1 MLDPLLLRNQ
11 PAELAARLK
20 EARGFDLD
28 AAELVLLETERK
40 QIQVRTQELQNLRNT
55 RSKMIGQLKVKGEDT
70 SVVMAE
76 VAAVGDDLKQCEQRL
91 AEVLGR
97 IEAIAAGIPNLPD
110 ASVPVGADEAGN
122 RIEHYWHPQHGQRAA
137 DAAGAADA
145 PVDLGF
151 APKDHV
157 ELGARHGWLD
167 AETAAK
173 LSGARFTVL
182 RGQLARLH
190 RALAQ
195 FMLDLH
201 TGEHDYE
208 ETNVPLLV
216 NADALKGTGQLP
228 KFEEDLF
235 ASFER
240 FDSDTGKRYLGEKT
254 NIENIIQA
262 WRSYEIKFEDGVD
275 ARKTALLEFIEAMSR
290 YQDSLLSYYLIPT
303 SEVPLT
309 NTVRDEIVEADRLPI
324 RMTAHS
330 MCFRAE
336 AGSAGRDTRGMIRQ
350 HQFEKVEL
358 VSIAKPTESDAEHQR
373 MTRCAEVV
381 LEKLGLPYRR
391 MLLCTGD
398 MGFSAQ
404 KTYDLEVWLPSQAM
418 YREISSCS
426 NCGDFQARRM
436 QARWR
441 NPETGKPEL
450 VHTLNGSGVAVGRAL
465 IAVMENYQNEDGSI
479 TVPEVLRGYMGGA
492 ERIA

>member
-1 MLDPLLLRNQ
+1 MLDPALLRQQ

-20 EARGFDLD
+20 ETRGYDLD
-28 AAELVLLETERK
+28 VAELVMLESERK
-40 QIQVRTQELQNLRNT
+40 RIQTRTQELQNLRNT
-55 RSKMIGQLKVKGEDT
+55 KSKQIGMLKAKGEDV
-70 SVVMAE
+70 SAVMAE
-76 VAAVGDDLKQCEQRL
+76 VAAFGDELKQCEHDL
-91 AEVLGR
+91 AAVLAKL
-97 IEAIAAGIPNLPD
+97 EAIAAGIPNLPD
-110 ASVPVGADEAGN
+110 ESVPPGSDEHGN
-122 RIEHYWHPQHGQRAA
+122 VEQHKWGTPR
-137 DAAGAADA
+137 DFG
-145 PVDLGF
+145 PEGF
-151 APKDHV
+151 SPKDHV

-167 AETAAK
+167 GETAAK

-201 TGEHDYE
+201 TSEAHGYE

-216 NADALKGTGQLP
+216 NADSMRGTGQLP

-235 ASFER
+235 QIWTPE
-240 FDSDTGKRYLGEKT
+240 DEY
-254 NIENIIQA
+254 
-262 WRSYEIKFEDGVD
+262 FEDDGHGNVVQRIKD
-275 ARKTALLEFIEAMSR
+275 WELE
-290 YQDSLLSYYLIPT
+290 YYLIPT

-309 NTVRDEIVEADRLPI
+309 NIVRDEIVDAERLPL

-358 VSIAKPTESDAEHQR
+358 VTIAKPEESDAEHER
-373 MTRCAEVV
+373 MTKCAETV

-398 MGFSAQ
+398 MGFSAR
-404 KTYDLEVWLPSQAM
+404 KTFDLEVWLPSQGM

-441 NPETGKPEL
+441 NPATGKPEL

-465 IAVMENYQNEDGSI
+465 IAVMENYQNADGSI
-479 TVPEVLRGYMGGA
+479 TVPEALRGYMGGLD
-492 ERIA
+492 RIA

>member
-1 MLDPLLLRNQ
+1 MLDPVLLRNQ
-11 PAELAARLK
+11 PADLAARLK
-20 EARGFDLD
+20 ETRGFDLD
-28 AAELVLLETERK
+28 VAGLMLLETERK
-40 QIQVRTQELQNLRNT
+40 QIQMRTQELQSLRNEK
-55 RSKMIGQLKVKGEDT
+55 SKFIGQLMGQSAKAQAAGNSEESERLKAQVEAIK
-70 SVVMAE
+70 AE
-76 VAAVGDDLKQCEQRL
+76 VAGFGDELKTSEARL
-91 AEVLGR
+91 DEIKAAIDV
-97 IEAIAAGIPNLPD
+97 IAAGLPNLPHE
-110 ASVPVGADEAGN
+110 SVPLGSDETQN
-122 RIEHYWHPQHGQRAA
+122 VEQHRWGTPRAF
-137 DAAGAADA
+137 DF
-145 PVDLGF
+145 PV
-151 APKDHV
+151 KDHV

-182 RGQLARLH
+182 RGQVARLH

-201 TGEHDYE
+201 TGDHGYE

-216 NADALKGTGQLP
+216 NADSMRGTGQLP

-235 ASFER
+235 STAVGEGESAS
-240 FDSDTGKRYLGEKT
+240 KR
-254 NIENIIQA
+254 
-262 WRSYEIKFEDGVD
+262 
-275 ARKTALLEFIEAMSR
+275 
-290 YQDSLLSYYLIPT
+290 YLIPT

-309 NTVRDEIVEADRLPI
+309 NIVRDEIVDAERLPL

-358 VSIAKPTESDAEHQR
+358 VSIARPEESDAEHER
-373 MTRCAEVV
+373 MTRCAETV
-381 LEKLGLPYRR
+381 LEKLGLPYRKV
-391 MLLCTGD
+391 LLCTGD
-398 MGFSAQ
+398 MGFSAR
-404 KTYDLEVWLPSQAM
+404 KTYDLEVWLPSQDT

-441 NPETGKPEL
+441 NPATGKPEL

-465 IAVMENYQNEDGSI
+465 IAVMENYQNADGTI
-479 TVPEVLRGYMGGA
+479 TVPDALRPYMGG
-492 ERIA
+492 RDSIG